1 MRYEDLP
8 LVHKVR
14 GMHIN
19 GSVAVI
25 VGALL
30 LIGAWSWLAVAGGVL
45 VYFGATFRGGAA
57 GIESVARSFLKA
69 ANDDG

>member
-19 GSVAVI
+19 GSVAVVI
-25 VGALL
+25 GALL
-30 LIGAWSWLAVAGGVL
+30 LIGAWSWLAIAGGVL
-45 VYFGATFRGGAA
+45 VYFGATFRGAAA